1 MPTSSTGD
9 VGGVGDVGEGGETPV
24 TPSTAVDR
32 VAASLRA
39 EILSGALAPGAPLR
53 EEAGAERYAVSRH
66 TVRAAFQRLVAERLI
81 VAEAYRGVR
90 VASFGRDE
98 VIALQQLRA
107 ALEVE
112 AVRIAGERY
121 GDAWPDDVL
130 APARSALDRLDA
142 LAGAS
147 RNAAPGAPPDAAPD
161 APPDAPPGAAPD
173 AAPGAARR
181 RTVVVSE
188 ATDSH
193 PPTRQPSSDGG
204 RGGVRGRRSWGG
216 RGGVRP
222 DGGRGGVRSDGGW
235 GGTGGDADEWLEV
248 ERLHADFHHAIVMAS
263 ASPRIIEA
271 HAALGTELLLFL
283 LHVRPHYSLDAL
295 IEEHRALLD
304 ELPTR
309 GGSAVREHL
318 EHSTRLLTGT

>member
-1 MPTSSTGD
+1 
-9 VGGVGDVGEGGETPV
+9 
-24 TPSTAVDR
+24 
-32 VAASLRA
+32 
-39 EILSGALAPGAPLR
+39 
-53 EEAGAERYAVSRH
+53 
-66 TVRAAFQRLVAERLI
+66 
-81 VAEAYRGVR
+81 
-90 VASFGRDE
+90 
-98 VIALQQLRA
+98 
-107 ALEVE
+107 
-112 AVRIAGERY
+112 
-121 GDAWPDDVL
+121 
-130 APARSALDRLDA
+130 APA
-142 LAGAS
+142 
-147 RNAAPGAPPDAAPD
+147 AAPGAPPDAAPD
-161 APPDAPPGAAPD
+161 
-173 AAPGAARR
+173 AARR

-204 RGGVRGRRSWGG
+204 RGGVRSDGGRGGVGGRRSWGG